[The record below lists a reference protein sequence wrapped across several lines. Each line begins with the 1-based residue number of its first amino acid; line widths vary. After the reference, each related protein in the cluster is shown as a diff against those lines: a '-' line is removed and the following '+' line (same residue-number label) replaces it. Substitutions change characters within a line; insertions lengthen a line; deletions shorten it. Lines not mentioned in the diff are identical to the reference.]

1 MNEKIFTL
9 RFDFNR
15 CYILRGK
22 QTIMIDGGPPH
33 KKKSF
38 LKQLN
43 KFGIEPNEIKL
54 IILTHG
60 DFDHIGSA
68 KDFKEVTGAK
78 IAIHENDSK
87 NLEEGIFHW
96 PQGVTKWGKIS
107 RFILK
112 PFIEK
117 INQFEGVKPDI
128 ILTHND
134 FPLDEYGIDGKI
146 IHTPGHTP
154 GSVSILIGTGD
165 VFAGCMAQNSL
176 PFTLRPQLPV
186 YAIDIALLKK
196 SWKKLIDCGAKKI
209 WPGHGNPFQVEKII
223 PELTV

>member
-1 MNEKIFTL
+1 MLQQVFTL
-9 RFDFNR
+9 KLDFNR

-22 QTIMIDGGPPH
+22 QTIMIDSGPPG
-33 KKKSF
+33 KKGSF
-38 LKQLN
+38 VKQL
-43 KFGIEPNEIKL
+43 KKIGIEPNEIKL

-78 IAIHENDSK
+78 IAIHENDRK

-96 PQGVTKWGKIS
+96 PPGVTKWGKIS

-117 INQFEGVKPDI
+117 TNQFEGVKPDI
-128 ILTHND
+128 VLTDND
-134 FPLDEYGIDGKI
+134 FPLNKYGIDGKVI
-146 IHTPGHTP
+146 FTPGHTP
-154 GSVSILIGTGD
+154 GSVSVVLSNGD

-176 PFTLRPQLPV
+176 PFTLRPQFPV
-186 YAIDIALLKK
+186 YAIDIAQLKT
-196 SWKKLIDCGAKKI
+196 SWKKLIDNGAKKI
-209 WPGHGNPFQVEKII
+209 WPGHGNPFLVEKII
-223 PELTV
+223 PLL